1 MNKYAIGMAA
11 AIDFFI
17 PPNVLGRIRTIS
29 SRRNFQMSVKDVPRG
44 TANCDVLQEGR
55 KISDHQHVSRTTPLQ
70 TKIKEFAASKA
81 ELGTPLAPD
90 VDKKRQTRTSAKR
103 REKGT
108 RPL

>member
-55 KISDHQHVSRTTPLQ
+55 KISEPEQRVGALPKSPLLRCLQ
-70 TKIKEFAASKA
+70 LFDS
-81 ELGTPLAPD
+81 LDPD
-90 VDKKRQTRTSAKR
+90 STRA
-103 REKGT
+103 T
-108 RPL
+108 RPQSSDFDK

>member
-1 MNKYAIGMAA
+1 
-11 AIDFFI
+11 
-17 PPNVLGRIRTIS
+17 
-29 SRRNFQMSVKDVPRG
+29 MSVKDVPRR

-55 KISDHQHVSRTTPLQ
+55 KVSDHNHISKMTPLAV
-70 TKIKEFAASKA
+70 KAKEFAVSKA

>member
-1 MNKYAIGMAA
+1 LFGFLHHFKQKE
-11 AIDFFI
+11 
-17 PPNVLGRIRTIS
+17 
-29 SRRNFQMSVKDVPRG
+29 FQMSVKDVPRG

-55 KISDHQHVSRTTPLQ
+55 KVSDHQHVSRTAPLQ

-90 VDKKRQTRTSAKR
+90 VDKKRQARTTAKR